1 LDCWRPAGASAARLP
16 STVTATSS
24 WPAPRRMP
32 VPNSERYTGA
42 GALLGANAEI
52 VRMNAD
58 VKVDAIVR
66 IDTPFLKVDADRSIE
81 LNAGRE
87 ETFRA
92 RDECRIQAWCVLKD
106 ALF

>member
-1 LDCWRPAGASAARLP
+1 MLAACGGERCSPAVDGDSYVELAGAA
-16 STVTATSS
+16 
-24 WPAPRRMP
+24 RMP
-32 VPNSERYTGA
+32 VLNSERYTGA